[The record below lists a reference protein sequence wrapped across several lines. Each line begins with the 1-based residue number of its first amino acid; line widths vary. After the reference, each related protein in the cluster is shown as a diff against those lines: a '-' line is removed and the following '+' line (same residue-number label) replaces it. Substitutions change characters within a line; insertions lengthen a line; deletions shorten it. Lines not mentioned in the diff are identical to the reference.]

1 MHCLSQSLCEGI
13 KRLSLIN
20 TEYDVVIIGGGPAGS
35 TMGAI
40 LLKYFPTAK
49 VLILEREVF
58 PREHV
63 GESQLPPVTL
73 VLEEMGCWDKV
84 EAAGFPV
91 KTGALYRWGNS
102 DDLWRFDFLV
112 GQDYDDRPRPGQL
125 EGQRYQTTFHVERA
139 IFDEIL
145 LDHAAELGCEVC
157 EGTKVTKI
165 HRDGDR
171 VEVIKVEG
179 ACMPVGADDDGW
191 VRAKHFVDAS
201 GHIGVLRRTLEVP
214 VIEPTS
220 LKNIAIWRYWKS
232 DDWADM
238 DGVGKGG
245 VRVRVMSL
253 GNGWIWFIPISK
265 DVTSV
270 GFVTHAEHYKQSGL
284 SVADLYAQAI
294 GTDPHIVELL
304 SNAMPAGEIRST
316 KDWSFLAGKMTGK
329 NWMLVG
335 ESAGFA
341 DPILAG
347 GMALAMVGAREAAY
361 LHVALLQGDLE
372 EDWLKDWYAE
382 TQTRRISQHIKFA
395 DYWYSA
401 NGHFSDLQA
410 YTSQIAAEAGL
421 SLNPREAFQWLGTGG
436 FVSDDLTSPV
446 VGTYRLGAVKSAM
459 QILSG
464 LPATWEVNKSNHFT
478 LNLDGCS
485 VVQVPHCRDG
495 KIDKVKCYRRGT
507 SLLPMVGIY
516 RMVFR
521 ALSRANDAA
530 AFVKE
535 LKSTIAATKEITE
548 PYNALLGALE
558 ALEGMVTEGWVTPAV
573 HEGRPFMNVTLD
585 EASVSMAGR

>member
-1 MHCLSQSLCEGI
+1 M
-13 KRLSLIN
+13 
-20 TEYDVVIIGGGPAGS
+20 EYDIAIIGGGPAGS
-35 TMGAI
+35 TIGSI
-40 LLKYFPTAK
+40 LRKYVPAAK

-91 KTGALYRWGNS
+91 KTGALYRWGS
-102 DDLWRFDFLV
+102 TDDLWRFDFLV
-112 GQDYDDRPRPGQL
+112 GQEYDDKPRPGQL
-125 EGQRYQTTFHVERA
+125 TGQRYQTTFHVERA

-157 EGTKVTKI
+157 EGAKVTRI
-165 HRDGDR
+165 QRTGDH
-171 VEVIKVEG
+171 VDAIKVEG
-179 ACMPVGADDDGW
+179 NVLPSGADNEGW
-191 VRAKHFVDAS
+191 IRAKHYVDAS
-201 GHIGVLRRTLEVP
+201 GHVGVLRRAMDVS
-214 VIEPTS
+214 ISEPTS

-232 DDWADM
+232 KEWANV

-245 VRVRVMSL
+245 IRVRVMSL
-253 GNGWIWFIPISK
+253 GNGWIWFIPISE
-265 DVTSV
+265 DVSSV
-270 GFVTHAEHYKQSGL
+270 GFVTHADHYKHSGL
-284 SVADLYAQAI
+284 TPGELYANALE
-294 GTDPHIVELL
+294 TEPHIAELL
-304 SNAMPAGEIRST
+304 SSAKPNGELRST
-316 KDWSFLAGKMTGK
+316 KDWSFLAGRMVGE

-361 LHVALLQGDLE
+361 LHAALLRGDQDE
-372 EDWLKDWYAE
+372 QWLKNWYSE

-421 SLNPREAFQWLGTGG
+421 SLNPAEAFQWLGTGG
-436 FVSDDLTSPV
+436 FVSDDLASPV

-464 LPATWEVNKSNHFT
+464 VSATWEVNRFNHFT
-478 LNLDGCS
+478 LNLEGCT
-485 VVQVPHCRDG
+485 VVHVPYCREG
-495 KIDKVKCYRRGT
+495 QIEKVKCYRRGT
-507 SLLPMVGIY
+507 SLLPMIGIY

-521 ALSRANDAA
+521 ALNRASDAA
-530 AFVKE
+530 ALVKE
-535 LKSTIAATKEITE
+535 LKAIIADNKEITE

-558 ALEGMVTEGWVTPAV
+558 ALEGMVAEGWISTGI
-573 HEGRPFMNVTLD
+573 HEGRPFMNVMLD
-585 EASVSMAGR
+585 EATISMAER

>member
-1 MHCLSQSLCEGI
+1 MD
-13 KRLSLIN
+13 
-20 TEYDVVIIGGGPAGS
+20 TEYDVAIIGGGPAGS
-35 TMGAI
+35 TLGSV
-40 LLKYFPTAK
+40 LRKYLPTAK
-49 VLILEREVF
+49 VLILERECF

-63 GESQLPPVTL
+63 GESQLPPVTQ

-112 GQDYDDRPRPGQL
+112 GQEFEDKPRPGVL
-125 EGQRYQTTFHVERA
+125 AGQRYQTTFHVERA

-145 LDHAAELGCEVC
+145 LDHAAELGCEVR
-157 EGTKVTKI
+157 EGVKVTKI
-165 HRDGDR
+165 DRTGDR
-171 VEVIKVEG
+171 VDAIKVEG
-179 ACMPVGADDDGW
+179 DALPALTDDEGW
-191 VRAKHFVDAS
+191 VRAKHFIDAS
-201 GHIGVLRRTLEVP
+201 GHVGILRRAMDVP

-232 DDWADM
+232 SGWGDVE
-238 DGVGKGG
+238 GVGKGG

-265 DVTSV
+265 DVSSV
-270 GFVTHAEHYKQSGL
+270 GFVTHADHYKKSGL
-284 SVADLYAQAI
+284 SAADLYAQAVAKE
-294 GTDPHIVELL
+294 PHIAELL
-304 SNAMPAGEIRST
+304 SIAEPEGEIRST
-316 KDWSFLAGKMTGK
+316 KDWSFLAGKMVGE

-361 LHVALLQGDLE
+361 LLASLIRGDQE
-372 EDWLKDWYAE
+372 ESWLKNWYSE

-421 SLNPREAFQWLGTGG
+421 SLNPKEAFQWLGTGG
-436 FVSDDLTSPV
+436 FVSDDLAFPV

-464 LPATWEVNKSNHFT
+464 ESATWEVNGFNYFT
-478 LNLDGCS
+478 LNLEGCT
-485 VVQVPHCRDG
+485 VEHVPYCRDG
-495 KIDKVKCYRRGT
+495 LIEKVKCYKRGN
-507 SLLPMVGIY
+507 SLLPMLGIY

-521 ALSRANDAA
+521 ALNRASDASA
-530 AFVKE
+530 LVKE
-535 LKSTIAATKEITE
+535 LRAMIAGSKEITE

-558 ALEGMVTEGWVTPAV
+558 ALEGMVAEGWVSTAIV
-573 HEGRPFMNVTLD
+573 EGRPFMNVTLD
-585 EASVSMAGR
+585 ESTVSMAAP